1 LHSSWYLLEYH
12 INAAQ
17 GAPGKRISMATRSL
31 VFVHFSST
39 PNMDRPRVFGTY
51 IHYDGYV
58 AFRNSKGDVVTGVG
72 GTLLAHY
79 NNPSMAAAVA
89 KMGYLSSL
97 EDDFAKSIMGSRYLS
112 QRPKEFASLEDLE
125 KYLSEKYLGGDKFL
139 PEGAEYAYL
148 WDEGRWNIWK
158 GGKFEPLSLE
168 EHMMF

>member
-1 LHSSWYLLEYH
+1 M
-12 INAAQ
+12 Q
-17 GAPGKRISMATRSL
+17 
-31 VFVHFSST
+31 
-39 PNMDRPRVFGTY
+39 RPRVFGTY

-58 AFRNSKGDVVTGVG
+58 AYRNSKGDIVSGVG

-97 EDDFAKSIMGSRYLS
+97 EDDFVKSIMGSQYLS

-125 KYLSEKYLGGDKFL
+125 SYLAKDKFL

-148 WDEGRWNIWK
+148 WNEGQWRIWK
-158 GGKFEPLSLE
+158 GGGFVPLNLE
-168 EHMMF
+168 EHMEF